1 MLHDVIIGRQTIQT
15 HSAQRQK
22 MFCDY
27 LTVDDL
33 DAIQR
38 KLLNKDDD
46 DDKKTMVRRETQAQR
61 YHDETG

>member
-1 MLHDVIIGRQTIQT
+1 
-15 HSAQRQK
+15 